1 MSALGT
7 SFETRVGFVVE
18 TARRLH
24 QYGTAAPRLEMAV
37 ARIGE
42 RLGLRVEVW
51 SSPTAIILSASAQQP
66 PQTKRLAEITQV
78 VRLPPGD
85 VNLAKLCKV
94 DRIADRVIA
103 GELDIEDGFRQLQSL
118 SDPAPR
124 WMAPATTLAFGMAA
138 AMVATLLH
146 GAWTDLLLA
155 GLIGL
160 AIGQLTVSSARHP
173 RLAVAS
179 EAIAALLATLI
190 AGAVNAFVVPLAVKT
205 VVVSGLIVLMPGMAL
220 TNAVRE
226 ISTQHLASGSARMA
240 GAMASLLKLTF
251 GALAGAQILDVLGW
265 HGAAAPPPPAP
276 AWFLTP
282 ALLLGTLSFGVLF
295 QAAVR
300 DWPLVMLAA
309 ITGYL
314 STRMGAGL
322 YGPSFGVFL
331 GGLVVGALSNLY
343 ARHRHRPGAL
353 VREPGII
360 LLVPGSVGFSSVSAL
375 LERNVPIGTDAGLL
389 LVSLLVALVAGLL
402 FGDLL
407 VGPRRSL

>member
-1 MSALGT
+1 
-7 SFETRVGFVVE
+7 
-18 TARRLH
+18 
-24 QYGTAAPRLEMAV
+24 
-37 ARIGE
+37 
-42 RLGLRVEVW
+42 
-51 SSPTAIILSASAQQP
+51 
-66 PQTKRLAEITQV
+66 
-78 VRLPPGD
+78 
-85 VNLAKLCKV
+85 
-94 DRIADRVIA
+94 
-103 GELDIEDGFRQLQSL
+103 
-118 SDPAPR
+118 
-124 WMAPATTLAFGMAA
+124 
-138 AMVATLLH
+138 
-146 GAWTDLLLA
+146 
-155 GLIGL
+155 
-160 AIGQLTVSSARHP
+160 
-173 RLAVAS
+173 
-179 EAIAALLATLI
+179 
-190 AGAVNAFVVPLAVKT
+190 
-205 VVVSGLIVLMPGMAL
+205 
-220 TNAVRE
+220 
-226 ISTQHLASGSARMA
+226 
-240 GAMASLLKLTF
+240 LKLTF

-265 HGAAAPPPPAP
+265 HGAGAPPPSAP
-276 AWFLTP
+276 AWFLAP

-322 YGPSFGVFL
+322 YGPSFGVFV

>member
-51 SSPTAIILSASAQQP
+51 SSPTAIILSAGVQQP
-66 PQTKRLAEITQV
+66 PQAKRLAETTQV

-124 WMAPATTLAFGMAA
+124 WMAPATTLAFGVAA

-160 AIGQLTVSSARHP
+160 AIGQLTVSSVRHP

-265 HGAAAPPPPAP
+265 HGAGAPPPPAP
-276 AWFLTP
+276 AWFLAP

-322 YGPSFGVFL
+322 YGPSFGVFV

-375 LERNVPIGTDAGLL
+375 LERNVPIGADAGLL